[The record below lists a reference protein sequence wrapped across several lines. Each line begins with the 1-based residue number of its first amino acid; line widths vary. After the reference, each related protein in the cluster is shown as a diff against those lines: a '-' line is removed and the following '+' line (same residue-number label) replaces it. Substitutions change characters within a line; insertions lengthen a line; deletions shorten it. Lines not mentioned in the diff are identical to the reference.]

1 LNPPAAENKFQEQ
14 NLDPPKFYLNTI
26 MNKLNKGTLIMKDT
40 TIFFLVEKFRR
51 VLDSVDKFSSSADSK
66 IYT

>member
-1 LNPPAAENKFQEQ
+1 
-14 NLDPPKFYLNTI
+14 

>member
-1 LNPPAAENKFQEQ
+1 MNKFNKE
-14 NLDPPKFYLNTI
+14 LLIIKDATTFY
-26 MNKLNKGTLIMKDT
+26 
-40 TIFFLVEKFRR
+40 LVEKFRR